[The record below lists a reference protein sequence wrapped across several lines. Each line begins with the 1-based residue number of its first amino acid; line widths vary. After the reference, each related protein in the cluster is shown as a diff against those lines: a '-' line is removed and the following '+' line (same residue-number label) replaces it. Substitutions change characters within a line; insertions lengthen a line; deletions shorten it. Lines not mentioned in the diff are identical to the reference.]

1 MTASILTVDD
11 SPSLRMAIKIALTG
25 AGYAVTEAGDGVEG
39 LTKAKG
45 AKFDLI
51 ITDLNMPNMDGL
63 TMIRELRKDPAQCGT
78 PIIFLTT
85 ESDDAMKQQAKAA
98 GATGWLVKPFPRTAD
113 QGLAQGA
120 RPVSGGDPIA
130 AFRVE
135 AGDLLDQIEQGLLDL
150 THRLEDRDL
159 IDAVFRGLHTLK
171 GSGAMFGFDALA
183 SFTHHCET
191 AFDRVRKGLAPATQG
206 LVAVILSA
214 KDHMRALVDGDGTG
228 LEAAGAAILAELQ
241 REVEAAAGN
250 PVVAAAPAQRGWRL
264 SFRLPPESMANGT
277 NPLMLLDELRELGQ
291 CTIVARTDRIPPLA
305 ELNPV
310 ECHIGWDVELLGDVS
325 RDDIDDVFLF
335 VMDDMELTVE
345 EIGGAAEATPEIA
358 DAPAIVATTA
368 TPEAAAATPGKA
380 VAKTGESVRVP
391 AERLDELMDRVGEL
405 VIVHSRLSQLANGS
419 GADLVLRS
427 ISEEIERLVSE
438 LRDTMMVLRMVPVAS
453 LFNRF
458 RRLIHDLAR
467 ETGKTI
473 ELSTEGEATE
483 VDKTVIERLADPM
496 VHLIRNAC
504 DHGLEPEDERLAA
517 GKPAT
522 GHVRL
527 SAHQA
532 GGEVLIT
539 IQDDGRGIN
548 RERVRAK
555 AEAQGLLQPGQQVS
569 DSELLHMIFHPGFST
584 AAAVT
589 NLSGRGVGMDVVKRT
604 IESLR
609 GAIDIT
615 SKPGEGSTV
624 VLRIPLTLAII
635 DGLLVRVGEG
645 RYVIPLAAVEECL
658 ELSLEED
665 LRSRGRSFIT
675 LRDRLVPFLR
685 LREMFETGTRPDPH
699 QKIVVIAT
707 GAERVGLVVDQIIG
721 SHQTVIKSMST
732 LHRDVST
739 FAGATILGDGGVALI
754 LDVVQLVTAGQH
766 QEERLRAAG

>member
-1 MTASILTVDD
+1 
-11 SPSLRMAIKIALTG
+11 
-25 AGYAVTEAGDGVEG
+25 
-39 LTKAKG
+39 
-45 AKFDLI
+45 
-51 ITDLNMPNMDGL
+51 
-63 TMIRELRKDPAQCGT
+63 
-78 PIIFLTT
+78 
-85 ESDDAMKQQAKAA
+85 
-98 GATGWLVKPFPRTAD
+98 
-113 QGLAQGA
+113 
-120 RPVSGGDPIA
+120 VSGGDPIA

-135 AGDLLDQIEQGLLDL
+135 AGDLLDQVEQGLLDL
-150 THRLEDRDL
+150 THRLDDRDL

-183 SFTHHCET
+183 GFTHHCET

-214 KDHMRALVDGDGTG
+214 KDHMRALVDGDGAG
-228 LEAAGAAILAELQ
+228 LEAAGAAILAALQ
-241 REVEAAAGN
+241 REVDAAAGA
-250 PVVAAAPAQRGWRL
+250 PPAAASAPLRKGWRL
-264 SFRLPPESMANGT
+264 TFYLPPESMANGT
-277 NPLMLLDELRELGQ
+277 NPLMLLDELRDLGE
-291 CTIVARTDRIPPLA
+291 CTITARTDKVPPLA

-310 ECHIGWDVELLGDVS
+310 ECHVGWDVRLLGDIS
-325 RDDIDDVFLF
+325 RDAIDDVFLF
-335 VMDDMELTVE
+335 VMDDMELTIE
-345 EIGGAAEATPEIA
+345 AIGAAPDGPAESPDTPA
-358 DAPAIVATTA
+358 VALPAPTAAPAA
-368 TPEAAAATPGKA
+368 PEVAATGPAKA
-380 VAKTGESVRVP
+380 APKTGESVRVP

-438 LRDTMMVLRMVPVAS
+438 LRDTMMVLRMVPVAT
-453 LFNRF
+453 LFGRF

-467 ETGKTI
+467 ETGKAI

-504 DHGLEPEDERLAA
+504 DHGLETEAERLAA

-522 GHVRL
+522 GQVRL

-539 IQDDGRGIN
+539 IQDDGRGID

-555 AEAQGLLQPGQQVS
+555 AEAQGLIQPGQALS
-569 DSELLHMIFHPGFST
+569 DGELLQMIFHPGFST

-615 SKPGEGSTV
+615 SVPGEGSKV

-685 LREMFETGTRPDPH
+685 LREMFDTGTRPDPH

-721 SHQTVIKSMST
+721 SHQTVIKSMSP
-732 LHRDVST
+732 LHQDVAA

-754 LDVVQLVTAGQH
+754 LDVVQLVLAGQQ